1 MIYDRFYDTSEKT
14 LYFQC
19 FWPFF
24 RGFKSR
30 LAHHA
35 PEASASGVFSVCSKY
50 HSKKRRS
57 PKRGRRRFLRAEARE
72 HDDEINDVQSAD
84 EKADPALEFAL
95 HKCRDERTCAHD
107 KTRRNIQQHALPL
120 DRQRLAEDERAQ
132 RHNEREIHDVRADD
146 VAHRQRGLLF
156 ADGRDGRNKL
166 RQRRADGDHGR
177 ADDGI
182 RHTDHL
188 RERGAVVD
196 QQLRT
201 KHNGRSA
208 KHKLA
213 DIERDRPAVRLG
225 AGILLRGLKRL
236 LTPRGNEA
244 LGNKA
249 HKNDKDQNALKD
261 GQLPV
266 AREAKQNRDRREQQH
281 RLDRILPPRHGALHA
296 DQRQAH
302 DQAGIGRHR
311 ADGVADGDVRIAL
324 QRGKDGHK
332 HLRHGRGKAHN
343 GRADDEFGDTG
354 GLRDPRGGIDKK
366 VAALDDAHKARRE
379 QQQDKK
385 EGTAGKIEVHN
396 AFSFVIAQKM
406 RLSARS

>member
-1 MIYDRFYDTSEKT
+1 MLSHLKQANTSCIPRRICAAFPKQTAAPVSEKS
-14 LYFQC
+14 
-19 FWPFF
+19 P
-24 RGFKSR
+24 
-30 LAHHA
+30 A
-35 PEASASGVFSVCSKY
+35 PV
-50 HSKKRRS
+50 
-57 PKRGRRRFLRAEARE
+57 FLRAEARE
-72 HDDEINDVQSAD
+72 HDDEIRDIERAD
-84 EKADPALEFAL
+84 EKADPTLEFAL
-95 HKCRDERTCAHD
+95 HKRRDERTCAHD
-107 KTRRNIQQHALPL
+107 KTRRNVQQHALPL

-132 RHNEREIHDVRADD
+132 RHDEREIHDVRADD

-182 RHTDHL
+182 RHAEHL
-188 RERGAVVD
+188 CERGAVVD

-225 AGILLRGLKRL
+225 AGILLLGLKRL

-324 QRGKDGHK
+324 QRGKDGHE

-354 GLRDPRGGIDKK
+354 GLGDPCGGIDKQ
-366 VAALDDAHKARRE
+366 VAALDDADQPHRK

>member
-1 MIYDRFYDTSEKT
+1 MSSRFYTS
-14 LYFQC
+14 
-19 FWPFF
+19 
-24 RGFKSR
+24 
-30 LAHHA
+30 
-35 PEASASGVFSVCSKY
+35 
-50 HSKKRRS
+50 
-57 PKRGRRRFLRAEARE
+57 RAEVSE
-72 HDDEINDVQSAD
+72 HYDEIRYIQHAD
-84 EKADPALEFAL
+84 EHADPALELAA
-95 HKCRDERTCAHD
+95 HERRDHGGGADHEAG
-107 KTRRNIQQHALPL
+107 RNIQQHALIFNG
-120 DRQRLAEDERAQ
+120 QGLALQKRTQ
-132 RHNEREIHDVRADD
+132 RHDQRQIHDIRADD
-146 VAHRQRGLLF
+146 IADRQRGLLF
-156 ADGRDGRNKL
+156 SDRRDGRDKL
-166 RQRRADGDHGR
+166 GQRCADSYHRCGDHGVGNADHDSQRRAVIDK
-177 ADDGI
+177 
-182 RHTDHL
+182 
-188 RERGAVVD
+188 
-196 QQLRT
+196 QLRAEDD
-201 KHNGRSA
+201 GRSA

-324 QRGKDGHK
+324 QRGKDGHE

-343 GRADDEFGDTG
+343 GRADDEFRDAG
-354 GLRDPRGGIDKK
+354 GLRDPRGGVDKK
-366 VAALDDAHKARRE
+366 VAALDDAHKARRK

>member
-1 MIYDRFYDTSEKT
+1 MPCIPRRICAAFPKQT
-14 LYFQC
+14 
-19 FWPFF
+19 
-24 RGFKSR
+24 
-30 LAHHA
+30 AA
-35 PEASASGVFSVCSKY
+35 PVS
-50 HSKKRRS
+50 
-57 PKRGRRRFLRAEARE
+57 RRRPAPVFLRTEARE
-72 HDDEINDVQSAD
+72 HDDEIRDIERAD

-95 HKCRDERTCAHD
+95 HKRRDERTRAHD
-107 KTRRNIQQHALPL
+107 EARRNIQQHALPL
-120 DRQRLAEDERAQ
+120 DRQRLAKDERAQ
-132 RHNEREIHDVRADD
+132 RHNEREVHDVRADD
-146 VAHRQRGLLF
+146 VAHRQRGLLL
-156 ADGRDGRNKL
+156 ADGRNGRHEL

-182 RHTDHL
+182 RHAEHL

-196 QQLRT
+196 QQLCT
-201 KHNGRSA
+201 EHDGRSA

-213 DIERDRPAVRLG
+213 DIERGRPAVRLG

-236 LTPRGNEA
+236 LTPRSDKA

-266 AREAKQNRDRREQQH
+266 AREAEQNRDRREQQH
-281 RLDRILPPRHGALHA
+281 RLDRILPPRHGALHT

-302 DQAGIGRHR
+302 NQAGIGRHR

-332 HLRHGRGKAHN
+332 HLRHRRGKAHN

-354 GLRDPRGGIDKK
+354 GLGDPCGGIDKQ
-366 VAALDDAHKARRE
+366 VAALDNADQAHRK

-396 AFSFVIAQKM
+396 AFSFVT
-406 RLSARS
+406 ARKK

>member
-1 MIYDRFYDTSEKT
+1 MVVTS
-14 LYFQC
+14 
-19 FWPFF
+19 
-24 RGFKSR
+24 S
-30 LAHHA
+30 
-35 PEASASGVFSVCSKY
+35 
-50 HSKKRRS
+50 
-57 PKRGRRRFLRAEARE
+57 
-72 HDDEINDVQSAD
+72 
-84 EKADPALEFAL
+84 
-95 HKCRDERTCAHD
+95 
-107 KTRRNIQQHALPL
+107 
-120 DRQRLAEDERAQ
+120 
-132 RHNEREIHDVRADD
+132 
-146 VAHRQRGLLF
+146 
-156 ADGRDGRNKL
+156 
-166 RQRRADGDHGR
+166 DHGR

-196 QQLRT
+196 QQLRAEDD
-201 KHNGRSA
+201 GRSA

-236 LTPRGNEA
+236 LTPCSDKA
-244 LGNKA
+244 LGNEA

-311 ADGVADGDVRIAL
+311 ADGIADGDVRIAL

-332 HLRHGRGKAHN
+332 HLRHRRGKAHN
-343 GRADDEFGDTG
+343 GRANDKFGDTG